1 MFSLVVFKPLPPFY
15 LNSNLNSTQLS
26 STEPRWH
33 SRLQNLSK
41 LYKYPLSIRTTHLT
55 PTSNTAQI
63 LTSFVEALDS
73 ARPST
78 SSETEPIDPL
88 PLLEEALNI
97 FQRCLTL
104 QEYQHTES
112 LAQAEAVSAEP
123 TTSSADLDPD
133 TEEGGVPLTSQ
144 PTESG
149 GNAPEP
155 PQEDRW
161 ATILEPV
168 TNTTLLD
175 TLLAQ
180 LSTLTTL
187 SSLVPASN
195 TNLLSW
201 IEEYSTSLLS
211 QKLPTYLSG
220 TDREQ
225 EAGLTRANFLSS
237 LADAKFRSQRMDLIT
252 YAQVLEDAFAELESS
267 SNAKGL
273 CDRAEALI
281 AFNSAVR
288 LMGESEASEMRWKAL
303 TSALGN
309 LTAATKLPDAENV
322 GKMHLLRG
330 DVELL
335 RFQLGDEGYGIA
347 AKNAATLLKNA
358 EKFYRG
364 AKVLAQ
370 RGETHGDRQVFAEAM
385 VMEVLAADLR
395 REPGRLAILRDAVK
409 GESGGGAKGI
419 LEDAVEDGLVTL
431 EQLSRMGIV

>member
-1 MFSLVVFKPLPPFY
+1 
-15 LNSNLNSTQLS
+15 
-26 STEPRWH
+26 
-33 SRLQNLSK
+33 
-41 LYKYPLSIRTTHLT
+41 LSIRTTLLT

-78 SSETEPIDPL
+78 FSETEPIDPL

-123 TTSSADLDPD
+123 TTSADLDQD

-144 PTESG
+144 PTDTG
-149 GNAPEP
+149 GDAPEL

-220 TDREQ
+220 TDRKQ
-225 EAGLTRANFLSS
+225 EAGLRRANFLSS
-237 LADAKFRSQRMDLIT
+237 LAEAKFRSQRMDLST

-267 SNAKGL
+267 SNAEGL

-288 LMGESEASEMRWKAL
+288 LTGESEASEMRWKAL
-303 TSALGN
+303 SSALEN

-335 RFQLGDEGYGIA
+335 RFQLGQGDEGYGIA

-364 AKVLAQ
+364 AKALAQ
-370 RGETHGDRQVFAEAM
+370 RGETHGDRMVFAEAM
-385 VMEVLAADLR
+385 VMEVLAADLG
-395 REPGRLAILRDAVK
+395 REPGRLPVLRDAVK

-419 LEDAVEDGLVTL
+419 LEDAVEDGLVTV
-431 EQLSRMGIV
+431 EQLSSMGIV